1 MIIISGSDPESFVAE
16 NKCTMSI
23 QKDMVK
29 KRIKVDCI
37 SCISFAMRNMKS
49 HYVKSLQ

>member
-1 MIIISGSDPESFVAE
+1 MIISGSYPESFVAE

-23 QKDMVK
+23 QKDIVK
-29 KRIKVDCI
+29 KKIKVDGI